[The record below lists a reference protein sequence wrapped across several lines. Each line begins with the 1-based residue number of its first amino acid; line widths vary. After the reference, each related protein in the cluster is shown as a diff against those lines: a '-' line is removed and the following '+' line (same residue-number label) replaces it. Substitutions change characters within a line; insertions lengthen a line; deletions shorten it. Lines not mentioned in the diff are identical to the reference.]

1 MLIGDR
7 AMGTPVRWHVAS
19 VTVTHQSSDDVQAM
33 LKPSATEA
41 VQAQFKVK
49 PEIVH
54 LQRAPGKRPP
64 QAVSI
69 LFTILALLPL
79 PLLFHMLQLAGAN
92 VKV

>member
-1 MLIGDR
+1 
-7 AMGTPVRWHVAS
+7 MGTPVRWHVAS